1 MKALNP
7 KNQSKL
13 NKVVKA
19 LTRYNELNDAR
30 GVAENND
37 DERLERKLNRQCE
50 SAWDKYLEYMDELPK
65 YQQKLVENSTLYKTW
80 LA

>member
-7 KNQSKL
+7 KNQKQL

-19 LTRYNELNDAR
+19 LTRYNQLNDAR

-37 DERLERKLNRQCE
+37 DEKLERKLNRQCE
-50 SAWDKYLEYMDELPK
+50 SAWDKYMDYMAELPK
-65 YQQKLVENSTLYKTW
+65 YQQKLVENSTLYKTA
-80 LA
+80 LS